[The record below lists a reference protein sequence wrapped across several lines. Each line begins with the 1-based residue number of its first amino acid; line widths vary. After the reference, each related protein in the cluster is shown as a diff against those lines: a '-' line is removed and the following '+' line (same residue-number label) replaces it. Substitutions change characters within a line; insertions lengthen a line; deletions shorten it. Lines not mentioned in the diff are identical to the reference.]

1 MMMDDDA
8 NNSESWNGLDALL
21 NAKPIDF
28 AGSRDSEY
36 FGGRVSFCMSPP
48 KQVAPKSTKTFSEK
62 TGFQGTRLDF
72 DKENTPITNIQEE
85 SASNMNKFTAP
96 KTVATMEV
104 KPAAHVAKV
113 VAPVSSHSVPSST
126 IPPSTVVKP
135 KSKIVAPSSSVSSL
149 PTPTSTKTSMKY
161 PTTTTTTTP
170 ASSLPFAPTPAPTPA
185 SPEVDMPTIT
195 RSVVVSEPAP
205 LPRTVEPVLPSRAM
219 MTFEPAQQDDLS
231 ARVLRLEEENRYLRN
246 AMHTGEVERQIL
258 LRRILDM
265 EEQMRRFMKEVK
277 MVVLPVRP

>member
-48 KQVAPKSTKTFSEK
+48 KQVAPKSTKTFSE
-62 TGFQGTRLDF
+62 GTRLNF

-161 PTTTTTTTP
+161 PTTTTTTTTIP